1 MKVTVVGAGMGGLA
15 AAGLLAQAGHHEVQ
29 VLEQSSG
36 FREAG
41 YGIGLYPLG
50 AMVFNALGL
59 GPALRERAVELN
71 QYDVH
76 GPDGQC
82 LQSVDLGALLSDY
95 GPMLGVARS
104 DLIDLLVSSL
114 PVDTIRFGV
123 RAISA
128 RLDGEQ
134 VVIEAEDGS
143 HYRSDLVVAADGMH
157 SQMRRCLFDK
167 VAVHDTAFH
176 AWMWWAPL
184 ALAKPQ
190 TVAEYWGPSAFVGI
204 YPMPSFV
211 NVAVG
216 IPKELSP
223 DPLGDSADILRSL
236 RAVVMAHAPAV
247 AKMPH
252 LWEVE
257 GTKPFLWPMT
267 DVRAPAITALD
278 DRLALLGD
286 AGVGFLPTAGVGA
299 SNALRSGAALAY
311 ELSLADAKSAKAAV
325 RRWDRRVRPL
335 VHGNQ
340 ADSRQLAKLMMVRHK
355 SASAL
360 INLLMKHM
368 PVTAMTN
375 SIVKSMEEPF

>member
-1 MKVTVVGAGMGGLA
+1 MKVTIVGAGMGGLA
-15 AAGLLAQAGHHEVQ
+15 AASLLAQAGHHEVL
-29 VLEQSSG
+29 VLEQSAG

-59 GPALRERAVELN
+59 GHALRERAVELN
-71 QYDVH
+71 QYEVH
-76 GPDGQC
+76 GPDGTC
-82 LQSVDLGALLSDY
+82 LQSVDLGALLSNY
-95 GPMLGVARS
+95 GPMLGVTRS

-114 PVDTIRFGV
+114 PVGTIQFGA
-123 RAISA
+123 RATHA
-128 RLDGEQ
+128 RLDGDH
-134 VVIEAEDGS
+134 VVLTTEDGS
-143 HYRSDLVVAADGMH
+143 QFRSDIVVAADGMY
-157 SQMRRCLFDK
+157 SQLRSCLFDQ

-176 AWMWWAPL
+176 AWMWWAPF

-190 TVAEYWGPSAFVGI
+190 TVAEYWGPSAFVGL
-204 YPMPSFV
+204 YPMPKFV

-216 IPKELSP
+216 VPKELSP
-223 DPLGDSADILRSL
+223 DPLGDADEIMRTLRE
-236 RAVVMAHAPAV
+236 VVTEHAPAV
-247 AKMPH
+247 AQMPH
-252 LWEVE
+252 LWELE
-257 GTKPFLWPMT
+257 GAKPFLWPMT
-267 DVRAPAITALD
+267 DVRAPALTALD

-311 ELSLADAKSAKAAV
+311 ELSLADANSAQAAL

-335 VHGNQ
+335 VQGNQ

-360 INLLMKHM
+360 VTLLLKHM
-368 PVTAMTN
+368 PVTTITN
-375 SIVKSMEEPF
+375 SIIKSMEEPF